1 MTIEAV
7 SERKKYVDYFT
18 DYETVRKSLFLGLP
32 LGLLENLRNEF
43 PVIWDFYKRLKNL
56 DWEETELP
64 VKSCKQEFLV
74 LDPEITDLMRKTL
87 AFQYE
92 GDTSASQI
100 GKLMYPFVTNTELF
114 CYITELTK
122 NECYTPDH
130 DVLTIDGWMPIAEV
144 YEGLLVA
151 QWDPTTKDI
160 TFVKN
165 QATIH
170 KHYKGTLYHYESV
183 CNRVDQLVTE
193 NHRMPVVDNDKNWV
207 GWRYADGNL
216 NDGSGN
222 CSPVYKYNRNFPLAH
237 TFVHGENVTVKQ
249 VPYDGKV
256 HCLTVPS
263 GYFMVRRNGKVS
275 VGGNCLHSLAYKFI
289 VENCFDNPLEF
300 LDYVKS
306 LESSFRRLSAVQRVF
321 EEIYQLGLEYQ
332 IGNVADEN
340 VIRKALLKFWA
351 TLYCLERIQFI
362 ASFAIT
368 FGLAENNYFVPIGKL
383 VQKIATEEFQIHVQA
398 DKAILKNEL
407 SIPETFALFLEI
419 APEISE
425 IIHEVTMSEINW
437 LSEELFKDKKVIA
450 GIYHEKIKKAV
461 IYASQEVYQ
470 FFGIESP
477 FEHLSENPLPS
488 LDEWLVI
495 DNNQASPQEEATGN
509 YLLGG
514 FVDDRDSV
522 NIFKK
527 YPLIT
532 SPASL
537 ERFAL

>member
-1 MTIEAV
+1 MTIETV

-18 DYETVRKSLFLGLP
+18 DYETVRKSLFLGQP

-43 PVIWDFYKRLKNL
+43 PEIWAFYKQLKNL
-56 DWEETELP
+56 DWEESELP

-74 LDPEITDLMRKTL
+74 HDPEVTDLMRKTL

-100 GKLMYPFVTNTELF
+100 AKLMYPFITNTELF
-114 CYITELTK
+114 SYITELTK
-122 NECYTPDH
+122 NEI
-130 DVLTIDGWMPIAEV
+130 V
-144 YEGLLVA
+144 
-151 QWDPTTKDI
+151 
-160 TFVKN
+160 
-165 QATIH
+165 
-170 KHYKGTLYHYESV
+170 
-183 CNRVDQLVTE
+183 
-193 NHRMPVVDNDKNWV
+193 
-207 GWRYADGNL
+207 
-216 NDGSGN
+216 
-222 CSPVYKYNRNFPLAH
+222 
-237 TFVHGENVTVKQ
+237 
-249 VPYDGKV
+249 
-256 HCLTVPS
+256 
-263 GYFMVRRNGKVS
+263 
-275 VGGNCLHSLAYKFI
+275 HSLSYKFI

-300 LDYVKS
+300 LEYVKS
-306 LESSFRRLSAVQRVF
+306 LESAFRRLSAVQRVF
-321 EEIYQLGLEYQ
+321 EEIYQLGIEYQ
-332 IGNVADEN
+332 TGNVSDEN

-383 VQKIATEEFQIHVQA
+383 VQKIATDEFQIHVQA

-425 IIHEVTMSEINW
+425 IIHEVTMSEITW
-437 LSEELFKDKKVIA
+437 LEEELFRDKKVIA
-450 GIYHEKIKKAV
+450 GIYHEKIKKTV

-477 FEHLSENPLPS
+477 FEHLFENPLPS
-488 LDEWLVI
+488 MDEWLVI

-514 FVDDRDSV
+514 FVDDRDTLD
-522 NIFKK
+522 IFKK
-527 YPLIT
+527 YPMIT
-532 SPASL
+532 SGASL